1 MINGINNN
9 LQVYGYSVVRN
20 AIFCRREK
28 TDNMGPLRTSKVSTV
43 AREAPTDDP
52 LDYYYE
58 FVKQYPDVSFRLVD
72 KEDSEKHPDGPYY
85 GYKGHMNQVGDNFS
99 YPSQV
104 SVEIDV
110 AVIRRMMEDENYAK
124 RVHSEMHNSID
135 NYSSCRQSSLTD
147 GCTNFC
153 VTLEV
158 GDDGLLVGTKAAPYP
173 FFTEEQR
180 RALWAMYDTSDNKYL
195 KMLAQRRD
203 ELEEDFMKMVAERQE
218 DRLTYEQIREKWDR
232 EYQKTYSE

>member
-1 MINGINNN
+1 MINSVDVNRQSYSYGIVRGSQPRINN
-9 LQVYGYSVVRN
+9 
-20 AIFCRREK
+20 
-28 TDNMGPLRTSKVSTV
+28 DNKFSIRPSKVSAVTCEV
-43 AREAPTDDP
+43 KTDEP
-52 LDYYYE
+52 LDYYME

-72 KEDSEKHPDGPYY
+72 REDSEKHPDGPHY

-99 YPSQV
+99 SPSQV
-104 SVEIDV
+104 SVQIDV
-110 AVIRRMMEDENYAK
+110 AVIRRMMEDEDYAK
-124 RVHSEMHNSID
+124 RVHSEMRNFID
-135 NYSSCRQSSLTD
+135 TYSSWRRSELTD

-158 GDDGLLVGTKAAPYP
+158 GGDGLLVGAIAAPYK
-173 FFTEEQR
+173 FYTEEQM
-180 RALWAMYDTSDNKYL
+180 RALNAMYDTSDNKYL

-232 EYQKTYSE
+232 EYQKLYTN